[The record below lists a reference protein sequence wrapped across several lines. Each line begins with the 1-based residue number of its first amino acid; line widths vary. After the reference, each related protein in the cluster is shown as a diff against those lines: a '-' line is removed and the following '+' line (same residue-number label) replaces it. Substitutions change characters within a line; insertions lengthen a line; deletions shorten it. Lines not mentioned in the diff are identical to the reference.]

1 MDLNLKMNELTE
13 KTRKVNEGHRLAILQ
28 YVLVLSFV
36 AIILRLW
43 SLQVVHHEEYL
54 KRAEN
59 NRLKTLPIL
68 APRGFVYDREG
79 RVLIENNPSLT
90 IIMNREEVQAR
101 GRTVME
107 VVNELKIRGL
117 TLDADLINTHL
128 NTIKRRPSWYP
139 IVIKENAT
147 TADVAWVRAH
157 QLEYPELDIVEQP
170 IRRYPDGPLLAH
182 VLGYVG
188 EISPQEL
195 EQPEFKDYRPGDI
208 IGKAGIEKYYDSLLR
223 GKDGMR
229 RVVVDSTGRE
239 IEELDRVDPVPGRDL
254 RLTIDLDLQR
264 VAEEQLAERRGVVI
278 AMDPRNGEILA
289 MVSHPSFDPNLFS
302 QRIGTPAGKEEYQ
315 ALLRDRQLPLY
326 NRAIQGTY
334 PTGSTWKPLIAVA
347 ALEER
352 VITRQDSRILCGGGI
367 QMGNRFTRCMGSH
380 GAPDIHHALRVSCDG
395 YFYRLGL
402 KLGVDRMHEW
412 VKSMGLGQRTG
423 IDLPG
428 EREGIIPGRDV
439 KRRNPRDPEWRDHD
453 TVIASVGQGAVAITP
468 LQLLRAYAGIAMGG
482 VLHTPHLLL
491 EVGAPGPRMP
501 YRDDKPLRIRMS
513 QETRELVAKG
523 LWAVVN
529 EGGTGT
535 RAAVKGFDVSGK
547 TGTAQVV
554 ALHKTRGEFKDHAWF
569 AAFAPLERPEIAVVV
584 LIENIG
590 FGGTHSAPV
599 AGAIFD
605 AYYRKRYAPATET
618 QVAQRDQANP
628 SSAARPGLTASV
640 LASAAK
646 PTSPPASAAAATPAP
661 ARAAQPRPK
670 NERPTNVAPSATPA
684 PAHAVQ
690 PKPNPPLPVSASRSS
705 SVGIKKPP
713 VAGASPNRANAT
725 DRRNGNVT
733 AASGGRGSSSAGSI
747 KKPLLAGAAPSNRTN
762 ATNRSNGNVTAGSAS
777 TSGASARGRKPTEHT
792 SSGGTT
798 KRRPRTVAQRARAG
812 QP

>member
-1 MDLNLKMNELTE
+1 MDLKLNELAE
-13 KTRKVNEGHRLAILQ
+13 KARKVNEGHRLAIIQ
-28 YVLVLSFV
+28 YGLVLSFV

-43 SLQVVHHEEYL
+43 SLQVIHHEEYL

-68 APRGFVYDREG
+68 APRGFVFDREG

-117 TLDADLINTHL
+117 ALDTDLISGYMNAV
-128 NTIKRRPSWYP
+128 KRRPSWYP

-182 VLGYVG
+182 VLGYVS

-264 VAEEQLAERRGVVI
+264 VAEEQLADRRGVVI

-302 QRIGTPAGKEEYQ
+302 QRIKTPAGKEEYQ

-334 PTGSTWKPLIAVA
+334 PSGSTWKPLIAVA

-367 QMGNRFTRCMGSH
+367 QIGNRFTRCMGSH
-380 GAPDIHHALRVSCDG
+380 GAPDVHNALRVSCDG

-428 EREGIIPGRDV
+428 EREGIIPGRHV

-491 EVGAPGPRMP
+491 EVGAPGPRTP
-501 YRDDKPLRIRMS
+501 YQDDRPLRIRMS
-513 QETRELVAKG
+513 KETHELVAKG

-569 AAFAPLERPEIAVVV
+569 AAFAPLDKPEIAVVV

-599 AGAIFD
+599 AGAIFE
-605 AYYRKRYAPATET
+605 AYYRKHHAPPSQT
-618 QVAQRDQANP
+618 QIAQRDQANTS
-628 SSAARPGLTASV
+628 SSAARSGVTTSVPANAARPTTPSAS
-640 LASAAK
+640 
-646 PTSPPASAAAATPAP
+646 PAAATAAP
-661 ARAAQPRPK
+661 ARAVK
-670 NERPTNVAPSATPA
+670 
-684 PAHAVQ
+684 
-690 PKPNPPLPVSASRSS
+690 PPLVPA
-705 SVGIKKPP
+705 
-713 VAGASPNRANAT
+713 
-725 DRRNGNVT
+725 T
-733 AASGGRGSSSAGSI
+733 AASAGRGSSSSVN
-747 KKPLLAGAAPSNRTN
+747 KPSQAGAASGNRAYSTGRRQSNV
-762 ATNRSNGNVTAGSAS
+762 AAASAS
-777 TSGASARGRKPTEHT
+777 TSSASAASPKPTHNN
-792 SSGGTT
+792 SSGATT
-798 KRRPRTVAQRARAG
+798 KHRPRTVTQQARRGQR
-812 QP
+812 